1 MTGVQTCALPICTAP
16 PPDGSPA
23 IVGVQ
28 GNAFHQQ
35 ETDPQTKQ
43 MMLDLTNTLK
53 GLQNGMSLSIT
64 IDEKGLLKAIRTDA
78 KNQKQDAI
86 MNGVK

>member
-1 MTGVQTCALPICTAP
+1 
-16 PPDGSPA
+16 
-23 IVGVQ
+23 VQ